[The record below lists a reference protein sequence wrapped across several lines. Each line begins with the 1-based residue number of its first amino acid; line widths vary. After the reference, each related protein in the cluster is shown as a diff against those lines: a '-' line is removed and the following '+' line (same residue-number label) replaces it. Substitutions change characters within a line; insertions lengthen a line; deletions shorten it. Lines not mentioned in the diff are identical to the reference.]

1 MIDIHSHILFGVD
14 DGPETFEQSI
24 ALFEKAVGEGITDI
38 IATSHVL
45 HPSYEASVETTL
57 KQVHQLQEIL
67 KQNGIPITI
76 HTGHEIR
83 INEQMPQL
91 FGEKKL
97 LPLAGSD
104 YILVELPSNTVPIFT
119 KPLLLQLQELGYT
132 PIIAHPERNKAI
144 AENPRRLK
152 DLIQNG
158 ALAQVTAGS
167 VTGHF
172 GKTIQK
178 VSMNLIEANLVHTY
192 GSDVHNLDNRPYL
205 FDKGLTYLEK
215 NKMADVV
222 DVFLENN
229 ARIITNDQMIM
240 FEPQNVRRKKW
251 WSIFSSKIE
260 R

>member
-1 MIDIHSHILFGVD
+1 MVDIHSHILFGVD
-14 DGPETFEQSI
+14 DGPETLEQSI
-24 ALFEKAVGEGITDI
+24 VLLENAVKEGITDI

-45 HPSYEASVETTL
+45 HPSYEVSAEMAV
-57 KQVHQLQEIL
+57 KQVQQFQVMIKE
-67 KQNGIPITI
+67 QSIPIMI

-83 INEQMPQL
+83 INERMLQL
-91 FGEKKL
+91 LQEKKL
-97 LPLAGSD
+97 LPLAGSN
-104 YILVELPSNTVPIFT
+104 YILVELPSNSVPVFT
-119 KPLLLQLQELGYT
+119 KPLLIQLQELGYK

-144 AENPRRLK
+144 AENPTKLK

-167 VTGHF
+167 IGGNF

-178 VSMNLIEANLVHTY
+178 VSMSLIEANLIHTY
-192 GSDVHNLDNRPYL
+192 GSDVHNANNRPYL

-229 ARIITNDQMIM
+229 ARILTNDPMIM
-240 FEPQNVRRKKW
+240 FEPQNVSSKKW
-251 WSIFSSKIE
+251 WSVF
-260 R
+260 